1 MIVKPYQILE
11 DELQSKPFDGGSLY
25 LTKDTNRLYIDF
37 IGGQSHTLI
46 SADPIILST
55 ESERENILAPIPNKL
70 YIVLDTKSIYI
81 YNDSKWYN
89 FASTS
94 SNSAFSNIKIGD
106 KIIRASV
113 DTTLELDSNTIELIP
128 DIENNSI
135 ILNINQATT
144 SINGL
149 MSTSDKKIVNA
160 VSGSTNLGDIS
171 GKTITQLRSDLDAW
185 LNNCHYIPSATTFFC
200 ANAHWIDLWN
210 TENISTIINA
220 GPLWTVS
227 IVGIYDTNADYIQ
240 LRISSYN
247 KYILYAYKSNGTWGP
262 IRTTAFTD
270 DLYYKTNKRD
280 ADGGS
285 YNHLASLHV
294 GSTNPIYYRVTIPSS
309 TNSVYTMIT
318 MELSLRANYSNET
331 GGKIL
336 INAHHSSSSTTWS
349 INATVL
355 GYLPY
360 TVKVYASDNY
370 FYIEGGAAWGTISV
384 DKMLIGD
391 NAIYTDFSNTS
402 IDVVTELPSSYQ
414 TATMYY
420 GLHSG
425 NYTSH
430 ISPSAIG
437 AAAASHGNHVPAIQ
451 TASNSKFL
459 RNDNTWQTVTPANI
473 GAAAS
478 SHTHNVLSVQSENYK
493 QGTDLPSTYPQGQT
507 IFFSNNP
514 TNRFNGV
521 QYCTIHTIKG
531 YTNMACIQFLYPYNT
546 NHDTIYYRTATYNS
560 NTWRSWNTIST
571 LSLDTALTSSGKA
584 ADAKATGDAIN
595 ALRNEI
601 LGGSW

>member
-11 DELQSKPFDGGSLY
+11 DELNSKPFDGGSLY

-37 IGGQSHTLI
+37 VGGQSHTLI
-46 SADPIILST
+46 TADPIILST
-55 ESERENILAPIPNKL
+55 ESDRENILAPIPNKL

-81 YNDSKWYN
+81 YNDKWHN
-89 FASTS
+89 LNATENGSM
-94 SNSAFSNIKIGD
+94 SADDRAAFNAIIGSYY
-106 KIIRASV
+106 IGSV
-113 DTTLELDSNTIELIP
+113 E
-128 DIENNSI
+128 
-135 ILNINQATT
+135 
-144 SINGL
+144 
-149 MSTSDKKIVNA
+149 
-160 VSGSTNLGDIS
+160 
-171 GKTITQLRSDLDAW
+171 GKTITDLQSILSEW
-185 LNNCHYIPSATTFFC
+185 LINNITIPNATTSFK
-200 ANAHWIDLWN
+200 ANEHWVSLWN
-210 TENISTIINA
+210 NNDTTTQISA
-220 GPLWTVS
+220 GVQWTVS
-227 IVGIYDTNADYIQ
+227 IIGIFSDNRYVQ
-240 LRISSYN
+240 LRISTYSGKSVY
-247 KYILYAYKSNGTWGP
+247 YVARSNGTWGNVQKIAFETDLDSKTS
-262 IRTTAFTD
+262 IRD
-270 DLYYKTNKRD
+270 NNC
-280 ADGGS
+280 S
-285 YNHLASLHV
+285 YNNLVSYYT
-294 GSTNPIYYRVTIPSS
+294 GSTVPTYYRVTIPSS

-318 MELSLRANYSNET
+318 IELSMRANYSNET

-370 FYIEGGAAWGTISV
+370 FYIEGGAVWGTISV
-384 DKMLIGD
+384 DKMLVGD
-391 NAIYTDFSNTS
+391 TAIYTDFSNTT
-402 IDVVTELPSSYQ
+402 IDIVTELPSSYQ

-473 GAAAS
+473 GAAAA
-478 SHTHNVLSVQSENYK
+478 SHTHNLLSVQSENYK

-514 TNRFNGV
+514 TNKFNGV

-531 YTNMACIQFLYPYNT
+531 YSNMACIQFLYPYNT
-546 NHDTIYYRTATYNS
+546 NHDTIYYRTAVYNTDS
-560 NTWRSWNTIST
+560 WRSWKTINTGST
-571 LSLDTALTSSGKA
+571 LSLDTGLTKSGYA